1 MSRTGERRGGV
12 VVWAIFGLLTA
23 YCALLVAEL
32 PQSWT
37 AEVVGAHAEHSDVDI
52 HPEPHDAGHHKAEAP
67 PYWTVIPFVILLG
80 CIAVLP
86 LLHKTEHWWEENI
99 NRFKVAAGLG
109 IVTLCYYAFL
119 HHTPVEG
126 HWPSHH
132 VVE

>member
-1 MSRTGERRGGV
+1 MSVEGGF
-12 VVWAIFGLLTA
+12 VVWAIFALLMG
-23 YCALLVAEL
+23 YCALLVADM

-37 AEVVGAHAEHSDVDI
+37 AEVVGAHAEHADVAT
-52 HPEPHDAGHHKAEAP
+52 HDASHDAGHDTGHHKAEAP
-67 PYWTVIPFVILLG
+67 PYWTVIPFAVLLG

-119 HHTPVEG
+119 HHTARG
-126 HWPSHH
+126 RSLALASCG
-132 VVE
+132 